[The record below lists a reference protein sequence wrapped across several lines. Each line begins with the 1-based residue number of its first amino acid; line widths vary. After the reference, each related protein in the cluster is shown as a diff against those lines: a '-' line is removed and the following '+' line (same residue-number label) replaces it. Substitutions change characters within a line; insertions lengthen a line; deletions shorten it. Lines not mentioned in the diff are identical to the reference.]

1 MIPTYNSAR
10 GSGLHLR
17 SAQDPGD
24 TDPEVLASAG
34 GREQQREDVA
44 GGVVLVIVV
53 FIISVFCFYFVFSF
67 TICVIWCHLSICIE
81 LMNCFCWFPCFFW
94 FWVGLML
101 GAEKSSNERWSYYF
115 GCHTLESSSHPLQWG
130 LACLVFC
137 VCVCLSNGVQS
148 SYSSLHFHF
157 SYQQNLHDHIP
168 VYCNY
173 RTLIIWDR
181 GINPCQVGW
190 GNEV

>member
-1 MIPTYNSAR
+1 MIPTYNVAR

-34 GREQQREDVA
+34 GARAAARGCCV
-44 GGVVLVIVV
+44 GSC
-53 FIISVFCFYFVFSF
+53 FSYFCFHKSLFSF
-67 TICVIWCHLSICIE
+67 YLFFSYTICVIWCHLSICIE
-81 LMNCFCWFPCFFW
+81 LMNCFVGSLVFFG
-94 FWVGLML
+94 FWVGLLL
-101 GAEKSSNERWSYYF
+101 GAETSSNERWSYYF

-137 VCVCLSNGVQS
+137 VCLSNGVQS

-157 SYQQNLHDHIP
+157 
-168 VYCNY
+168 
-173 RTLIIWDR
+173 
-181 GINPCQVGW
+181 
-190 GNEV
+190 